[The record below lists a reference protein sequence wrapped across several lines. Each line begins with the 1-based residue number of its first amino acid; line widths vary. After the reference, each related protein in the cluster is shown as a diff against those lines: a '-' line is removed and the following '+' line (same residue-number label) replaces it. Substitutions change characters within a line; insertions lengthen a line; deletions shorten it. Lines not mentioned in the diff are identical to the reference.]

1 VVYKRDEIQ
10 IRKPSWWIVLA
21 DDKSNRVVVP
31 PMKIADIPLFDP
43 STDRNYRAFK
53 VQFQGPP
60 TTGLFT
66 WRVYI
71 VSDTFVGEEVSAD
84 MTVRHSSL
92 HRFRPCIIMCVRVAQ
107 S

>member
-1 VVYKRDEIQ
+1 MNNVLGRLK

-31 PMKIADIPLFDP
+31 PTKIADIPLSD
-43 STDRNYRAFK
+43 SSAERDYRAYK

-71 VSDTFVGEEVSAD
+71 ISDTFVGEEVSAD
-84 MTVRHSSL
+84 LTVCLCLVSK
-92 HRFRPCIIMCVRVAQ
+92 AQ
-107 S
+107 TS